1 MVPLEQIIVKS
12 HPKDSQEQWP
22 AERKA
27 GALRRVI
34 DCRELIGSLILRD
47 IRSRYKQSILGI
59 AWALI
64 QPLAMMLVFTV
75 VFAGIAKVKTSIPY
89 PLFAYSGL
97 MLWTFFAQ
105 SITAGAEC
113 LVTNYN
119 LITKVYF
126 PREVFPI
133 TAVFGK
139 SVDLCLGLCL
149 LAPLFW
155 FFSFKLTWLAILMV
169 PILAAQ
175 ICFMLGICF
184 ALSAV
189 NLFYRDV
196 KHLTPLML
204 TIWMYLT
211 PIVYPLDKVPAKFL
225 IIFKLNP
232 MSAFS
237 ESWRRVM
244 LLGKA
249 PVWADLGLA
258 AAISILTL
266 IVGYRVFKSLEPSFA
281 EMI

>member
-1 MVPLEQIIVKS
+1 MVPLEQTAVKPS
-12 HPKDSQEQWP
+12 LKHSREHWP
-22 AERKA
+22 DKRGA
-27 GALRRVI
+27 GALRRII
-34 DCRELIGSLILRD
+34 DCRELIRSLILRD
-47 IRSRYKQSILGI
+47 IRSRYKQSVLGI

-75 VFAGIAKVKTSIPY
+75 VFAGIAKVKTAVPY

-139 SVDLCLGLCL
+139 TVDLCLGLCL
-149 LAPLFW
+149 LVPLFVV
-155 FFSFKLTWLAILMV
+155 FSVKLTWLVVFVV

-175 ICFMLGICF
+175 VCFMLGICF

-196 KHLTPLML
+196 KHITPLML

-211 PIVYPLDKVPAKFL
+211 PIVYPLDKVPAKYL

-232 MSAFS
+232 MCAFS
-237 ESWRRVM
+237 ESCRRVM

-249 PVWADLGLA
+249 PVWGDLGLA
-258 AAISILTL
+258 VLISVLTL
-266 IVGYRVFKSLEPSFA
+266 IIGYKVFKALEPSFA